1 MLRPFKDRV
10 MSIEKNQNKYGQ
22 WIFVNVKED
31 YFCLPYFEDGTMYKG
46 MKLDKAYTLE
56 ELGLVQDD

>member
-1 MLRPFKDRV
+1 